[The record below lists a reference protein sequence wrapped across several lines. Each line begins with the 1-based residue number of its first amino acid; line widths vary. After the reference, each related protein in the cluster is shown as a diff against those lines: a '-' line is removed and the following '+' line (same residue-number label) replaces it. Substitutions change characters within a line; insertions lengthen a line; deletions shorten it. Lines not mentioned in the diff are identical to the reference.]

1 MSFRLRASTDQPSF
15 DLHQAEFETKKESLK
30 SPGTLWGSIRN
41 YSLLG
46 FGAALLLTI
55 LELLDLN
62 FTLTPIFRS
71 FSERLLFGSYFCLNL
86 IGGLVLGLCLGIFVH
101 TFLVLKTIIERGL
114 SRSTPGLGH
123 KSIAVVIVSAL
134 AAFILN
140 QQPQIRGHAFE
151 IIREAEKLESL
162 TNTLLNHERS
172 VSYLLVMG
180 VVIGCSLLWIA
191 TRRMSFVGAAKRGI
205 W

>member
-46 FGAALLLTI
+46 FGAALLLAI

-62 FTLTPIFRS
+62 FTLTPIFQS

-86 IGGLVLGLCLGIFVH
+86 IGGLILGLSLGIFVH
-101 TFLVLKTIIERGL
+101 TYLILKSLIEMGL
-114 SRSTPGLGH
+114 ARSTPRMIH
-123 KSIAVVIVSAL
+123 KSVAVVIVSAF

-140 QQPQIRGHAFE
+140 QQ
-151 IIREAEKLESL
+151 
-162 TNTLLNHERS
+162 
-172 VSYLLVMG
+172 
-180 VVIGCSLLWIA
+180 
-191 TRRMSFVGAAKRGI
+191 
-205 W
+205 